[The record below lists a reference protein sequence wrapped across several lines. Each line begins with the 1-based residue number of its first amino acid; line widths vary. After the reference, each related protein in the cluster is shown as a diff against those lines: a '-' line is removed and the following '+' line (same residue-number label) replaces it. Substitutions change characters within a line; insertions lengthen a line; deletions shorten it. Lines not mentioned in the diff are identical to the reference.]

1 MGETELTDLTYEEA
15 CDFFGPEIFVHVID
29 SANREGMPKF
39 RYGTRLRI
47 TSGHS
52 VGVEFTVTHMFWCLH
67 TVSWVYYVP
76 GVGSTNIP
84 VYQCESDL
92 EEIE

>member
-1 MGETELTDLTYEEA
+1 MGELELTELTYEQV
-15 CDFFGPEIFVHVID
+15 CDFFGPEIFTHVID

-47 TSGHS
+47 VFGHN
-52 VGVEFTVTHMFWCLH
+52 VGLEFTATQMFWCVH
-67 TVSWVYYVP
+67 TRTWVYYVP

-84 VYQCESDL
+84 VYQCESNL
-92 EEIE
+92 EEIK